1 MRVLCAGGGSG
12 GHVTPVLAVIN
23 ELAKADPDLEVMF
36 VCDKAFYEQA
46 RGLMATASVPVEV
59 VTVPAGKFR
68 RYSNTSLY
76 QKIVDLSTHGKNVR
90 DLFKVIGGLSKSVR
104 LLQKFRPDVV
114 FAKGGYVCLPVG
126 YAANFLKIPLV
137 IHDSDA
143 RPGLTN
149 RLLARYAAKIATGMP
164 IENYPAYKKSITTQT
179 GVPIGSQFRV
189 YSQAERGAFRQKLGF
204 STDEPLVV
212 VTGGGL
218 GAMSINRAMMGAAV
232 DLLEQ
237 GVQVYHVCGK
247 NNYDRIRGLVPNDE
261 RYKLVP
267 FVYQDMH
274 EVLAAA
280 DIVVARGSATFM
292 QELAA
297 LAKPTIM
304 IPAKLLGDQVKNA
317 VVYKQAEA
325 AVVLSDDEIAEGG
338 VLGQAIRSLLED
350 TERAKQL
357 ADNLHAFARPDA
369 AEQTAALVVEAAK
382 PAKEGSDETA
392 F

>member
-1 MRVLCAGGGSG
+1 
-12 GHVTPVLAVIN
+12 
-23 ELAKADPDLEVMF
+23 MF

-76 QKIVDLSTHGKNVR
+76 QKIVDLSTHGKNAL

-189 YSQAERGAFRQKLGF
+189 YSQAEQGVFRQKLGF
-204 STDEPLVV
+204 SADDPLVV

-218 GAMSINRAMMGAAV
+218 GAMSINRAMIGAAV

-280 DIVVARGSATFM
+280 DTVVARGSATFM